1 MSSNRITGIGWYLL
15 SPSSDLS
22 FNDAKISWENDNII
36 TYHNYIY
43 CLQDPIAEDTS
54 LNSNHWTRLNINHN
68 PLLEVNKG
76 YWILIDTFTENF
88 INLQGNLIDGYIQDA
103 SGTLVDM
110 KSNIIKK
117 HFKTDNEGKYN
128 FNILKGDIPDF
139 FKINF
144 EGGLD
149 TTSALEND
157 IVLSNMG
164 TKDDIS
170 GNVKLLNVNPI
181 TKLATKMME
190 KDISENNI
198 SDLSGVKMKEFKR
211 RTARLLDLS
220 ENEVEE
226 DFIKK
231 NNKKMTKVM
240 NQLMICIDGLHKD
253 GFDISHNINKRDIYD
268 GISDKMYDLSNN
280 QDSFKLDISNN
291 IKEIREKVK
300 IKKGLTD
307 TNNNRKENSIKYIS
321 KMNKE
326 VKDKSESGSST
337 YKNVFEEL
345 SKITK
350 RNKRRPRKTDFDD
363 SEIIDGSM
371 NEFIVSEESIAT
383 NEFVDLPDVSG
394 LIVNLDV
401 SNLVF
406 NGDVINNGYI
416 KNANG
421 KLYNLKDNTQ
431 ISVID
436 LSNNSTI
443 TEFKTNEYGSYEFG
457 ISNEDLPKHFKIVFE
472 NGIDSSTDLSND
484 LILRIVGSKKDI
496 DASGNFYKNI
506 TPFTEIQSELVDRKE
521 KQSLTRAKMR
531 FLQRKVEKSFDI
543 SENLI
548 GEDYIAF
555 KREKMTKVNNQ
566 LNTIM
571 DTLKDNIEDVS
582 SNVVER
588 KKIFKSITDK
598 IEKRNVDLSGEF
610 NLENSEN
617 INEVINKLE
626 VREGKN
632 YDSERKENSKKY
644 IGQMNRKLKENI
656 EDSNDSYKE
665 KYEKNLKLN
674 KANKKRINNFNT
686 TKTETD
692 ISNIII
698 NVGISGEDISGTLTI
713 PDIISIDSD
722 ISINRPTRLKKHL
735 FNIVDVVNNNGNKY
749 TFNGQIPDASG
760 IELTLGRYKLKVPP
774 GHPIGF
780 SISDSNISFIDG
792 DLDGES
798 NINGNNYK
806 HYHGTVV
813 FDICGNFGTASYN
826 CSIHGYMGG
835 QNKVKFI
842 ENPNPPANKDNYIG
856 KSGKRVRDILKRKH
870 PEKHIQ
876 IIKPGKAVTRDY
888 RTDRIRIYID
898 EEGGVIEEPTIG

>member
-1 MSSNRITGIGWYLL
+1 MSSNRITGVGWYLL

-22 FNDAKISWENDNII
+22 FNIAKTSWENDSDIS
-36 TYHNYIY
+36 YYSRIY
-43 CLQDPIAEDTS
+43 CVKDPIAEDTS
-54 LNSNHWTRLNINHN
+54 LNSNHWTELRIVDN
-68 PLLEVNKG
+68 PLLETNKG
-76 YWILIDTFTENF
+76 YWILVESVNEN

-110 KSNIIKK
+110 KTNIIKK
-117 HFKTDNEGKYN
+117 HFTTDNEGKYN
-128 FNILKGDIPDF
+128 FNILKSEIPDF

-198 SDLSGVKMKEFKR
+198 SDLSGVKMKEFKI

-231 NNKKMTKVM
+231 NNKRMTKVM

-280 QDSFKLDISNN
+280 QDSFKLDISDN

-300 IKKGLTD
+300 TKKGITID
-307 TNNNRKENSIKYIS
+307 TNNNRKENAIKYIS

-394 LIVNLDV
+394 LTTNLTV

-416 KNANG
+416 KHADG

-436 LSNNSTI
+436 LSDNSTI

-582 SNVVER
+582 TNVVER
-588 KKIFKSITDK
+588 KNIFKSITDK

-610 NLENSEN
+610 NLENDEN

-626 VREGKN
+626 LREEKT
-632 YDSERKENSKKY
+632 YTEERKKNSKRY

-656 EDSNDSYKE
+656 ENSNDSYKE

-686 TKTETD
+686 EKSETD

-735 FNIVDVVNNNGNKY
+735 FNIVTVNGGQY
-749 TFNGQIPDASG
+749 QFNGQTPDASG
-760 IELTLGRYKLKVPP
+760 IELTLGRYKLKVPSS
-774 GHPIGF
+774 HPIGF

-842 ENPNPPANKDNYIG
+842 ANPNPPANKDNYIG
-856 KSGKRVRDILKRKH
+856 KNGYKVRDILKKKY
-870 PEKHIQ
+870 PDKNIQ
-876 IIKPGKAVTRDY
+876 IIKPDKAVTRDY
-888 RTDRIRIYID
+888 TTDRIRIYINNK
-898 EEGGVIEEPTIG
+898 GRVIEEPTIG